1 MRPVADRVVIRPH
14 ESESQIGDVVIPDS
28 VKEKP
33 SSGTVVAVGPGKPG
47 YDMTTKEGDE
57 VIFGMHSGTP
67 FTKDGINYLILRE
80 TDIYSIL

>member
-1 MRPVADRVVIRPH
+1 M
-14 ESESQIGDVVIPDS
+14 
-28 VKEKP
+28 
-33 SSGTVVAVGPGKPG
+33 AVGPGKPG